1 MRLVKRN
8 FDRPANLFPTLWN
21 NFFADDNLVKHSLER
36 QKARQEAMQKWF
48 NNSTVAVNIKNLED
62 AFAIELAAP
71 GYNKADFKV
80 EFENGRLVISAEK
93 EKVEEGDGE
102 EKTVENFTHKEFTYS
117 SFERAFNLPE
127 EGVDVEGIKATYD
140 AGILTVHIPKKE
152 VEDNKRHIDVQ

>member
-8 FDRPANLFPTLWN
+8 FNRPANLFPTLWN

-36 QKARQEAMQKWF
+36 QKARHEAMQKWF
-48 NNSTVAVNIKNLED
+48 SNSTVAVNIKNLED

-71 GYNKADFKV
+71 GFDKADFKV

-93 EKVEEGDGE
+93 EKVEEGED
-102 EKTVENFTHKEFTYS
+102 KVVENFTHKEFTYN

-127 EGVDVEGIKATYD
+127 EGVDVDGIKATYE
-140 AGILTVHIPKKE
+140 AGILTVNVPKKE